1 MSKTN
6 NAGIGIENNR
16 FRERPN
22 AKLILEL
29 VARRG
34 IRGEGI
40 NLPLGGRKFG
50 RKEEKMKAIKK
61 GRKEERK
68 I

>member
-1 MSKTN
+1 MLYS
-6 NAGIGIENNR
+6 AQ
-16 FRERPN
+16 
-22 AKLILEL
+22 LL
-29 VARRG
+29 VIAE

-40 NLPLGGRKFG
+40 NLPLGGGKFG